1 MEQGI
6 LIPVCTDL
14 YCKEQVTK
22 FHKKEYIMKKRI
34 AILLVFS
41 LLLAFAAIAQAD
53 ISTDVIQTPTNY
65 FTPTDADKYNSP
77 YYRYGNADWGW
88 THNAIAGTINSATL
102 NISAYDVD
110 YESWDPT
117 RWSGERDAVY
127 AYDNG
132 VKTFIGY
139 LAGAGDQWS
148 YTTFTL
154 GSNFFDDINAGL
166 QVWLDIDST
175 NQGWAVALSKSALSI
190 DGGQIPGP
198 GPGQVP
204 IPGAVLLFA
213 PGLAGLA
220 VIRKKMNL

>member
-1 MEQGI
+1 
-6 LIPVCTDL
+6 
-14 YCKEQVTK
+14 
-22 FHKKEYIMKKRI
+22 MKKRI

-41 LLLAFAAIAQAD
+41 LLLAFAAIAQAG

-65 FTPTDADKYNSP
+65 FVPTDAQKYDSP
-77 YYRYGNADWGW
+77 YYRWNGENWGW

-110 YESWDPT
+110 FDSWSSYYT
-117 RWSGERDAVY
+117 GERDAVY

-154 GSNFFDDINAGL
+154 GSNFYDDINAGL
-166 QVWLDIDST
+166 QVWFEIDTT
-175 NQGWAVALSKSALSI
+175 NQGWAVTLSKSALSI
-190 DGGQIPGP
+190 DGGGLPGP
-198 GPGQVP
+198 QPGAVP